1 MILDEPSTSLDR
13 QPLEALLQNLR
24 TLPKVPAVLLV
35 THDDVVARA
44 AERTITIRDGRLVEP
59 EPSEALL

>member
-1 MILDEPSTSLDR
+1 
-13 QPLEALLQNLR
+13 
-24 TLPKVPAVLLV
+24 VLLV

-44 AERTITIRDGRLVEP
+44 AERTIAIRDGRLVES